1 MSQSHVQLLETQ
13 VNVQLFTTSSFFC
26 LKRWILLCKAKKGK
40 KSFLSKLISFDEIT
54 QRCLCLSQTL
64 NGLILSSAETVDTDL
79 PQVGWKWW
87 AKGME
92 TLRNPKE
99 ELGKISRDNYHI
111 LKILWKYKQTMEELQ
126 NSRVVQRAGK
136 IVRTVRS
143 KCLHNTCWGFVF
155 QV

>member
-26 LKRWILLCKAKKGK
+26 LKRWILLCKAKRGK
-40 KSFLSKLISFDEIT
+40 KSFLSKLISFDEII

-64 NGLILSSAETVDTDL
+64 NGLILWSAETVDTEL
-79 PQVGWKWW
+79 PLMGWKWG

-92 TLRNPKE
+92 TLRNPTE

-111 LKILWKYKQTMEELQ
+111 LKILSKLWKSCRIPELYKELVKLLGQ
-126 NSRVVQRAGK
+126 WEANASTILAGVLFFRFK
-136 IVRTVRS
+136 
-143 KCLHNTCWGFVF
+143 
-155 QV
+155 